1 MNKNQPVTYEH
12 AKLKE
17 LAQKLGRTNTN
28 DKQMQWLADAL
39 NRIAHGNDA
48 NTELG
53 IQKGKGQDEKK
64 QRRYLTNQIAIRWIA
79 GRMNPINGEKPP
91 KKNFAIRE
99 AAEAF
104 NLDEDN
110 LKRACPTLPELK
122 SMVEFDW
129 DSQRPK
135 IENQKSKIKKPRD

>member
-12 AKLKE
+12 SKLSE
-17 LAQKLGRTNTN
+17 LAQRLGRAHP
-28 DKQMQWLADAL
+28 DDEQMQWLAIAL
-39 NRIAHGNDA
+39 NRIACGNDA

-53 IQKGKGQDEKK
+53 VQKGKGQDDKK

-79 GRMNPINGEKPP
+79 GRMHPIDGEKPP
-91 KKNFAIRE
+91 KKNIAIRE

-122 SMVEFDW
+122 SLVEFEW
-129 DSQRPK
+129 NSQRPK
-135 IENQKSKIKKPRD
+135 IDNQDSKIKKPRD

>member
-12 AKLKE
+12 AKLRE
-17 LAQKLGRTNTN
+17 LAQKLSQAHTG
-28 DKQMQWLADAL
+28 DKQIQWLANAL
-39 NRIAHGNDA
+39 NRIAFGHDA

-53 IQKGKGQDEKK
+53 VQKGKGQDEKK
-64 QRRYLTNQIAIRWIA
+64 QRRHMTNQIAIRWIA
-79 GRMNPINGEKPP
+79 GRMHPIDGEKPP
-91 KKNFAIRE
+91 KKNIAIRE

-135 IENQKSKIKKPRD
+135 IKKPRD